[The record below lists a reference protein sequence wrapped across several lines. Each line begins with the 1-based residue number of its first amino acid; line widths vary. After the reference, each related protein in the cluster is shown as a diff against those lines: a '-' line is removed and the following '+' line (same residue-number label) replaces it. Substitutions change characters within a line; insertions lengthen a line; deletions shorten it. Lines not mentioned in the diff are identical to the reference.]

1 MDIKRL
7 FVLVLLILV
16 NAACLMA
23 QETVSITDITSGR
36 YRAQTISDI
45 QPLEGVSR
53 YAQISDDGQMVVSSD
68 FSTGLVVDTIVDVA
82 ELTDIDD
89 CALSVDGYVLSPNGK
104 MVLIQYETNPI
115 YRHSFTADYVL
126 YDKQQK
132 KSRHITRYNDQQQV
146 PQFSPD
152 SRWIAY
158 VKDNNIFLQDV
169 KSGTLTTVTTDGV
182 KNKIINGIPDWVYE
196 EEFSFNSAYVF
207 NADAT
212 SLCWLKFDES
222 DVATYSLQLYRGQRP
237 AFAAFDD
244 YPGEYSYKYP
254 KAGYANSKVSAWS
267 YDIASGKT
275 LRINLPT
282 QEDDY
287 IPRIFSTE
295 DPNQILLLTLNRHQ
309 DHLCVYSA
317 NPHTGTCERIIEEH
331 GDRYIKEEVLENIKI
346 TKEHIL
352 LPSDRDGFMHLYL
365 YDLKGNLVRQ
375 IDAGDYDVDEV
386 YGYDEK
392 TGRTYF
398 SAARPTPSERQVI
411 VADKKGTITPIAS
424 KRGWNTAVFS
434 SDFKYFVNRWSDA
447 DTPYIYDIFDNKG
460 KYHKT
465 LLNNQGLR
473 DYVNSMNLSK
483 KEFFS
488 FTTSEGV
495 TLNGWMLRPADFD
508 PQRKYPVVM
517 HQYGGPGSQQV
528 VNSWSIGSMGQGGM
542 FDYYLTQ
549 HGCIVVCVDGR
560 GTGFRGSEFE
570 KCTYLKIGELEAR
583 DQVETAL
590 WLGKQ
595 NYVDADRIAI
605 WGWSYGGFNTLMSMS
620 EGRPVFRA
628 GVAIAPPT
636 NWKYYDTVYT
646 ERYMRTPEEN
656 PDGYAINPINR
667 AEQLHGALLI
677 CHGLADDNVHPQNT
691 FEYTEALVQE
701 DKDFKEQIYTNRNHG
716 IYGGNTRNHLLRQV
730 SSFILKELGVED

>member
-89 CALSVDGYVLSPNGK
+89 CALSVDGYVLSPDGK

-295 DPNQILLLTLNRHQ
+295 EPNQILLLTLNRHQ

-386 YGYDEK
+386 YG
-392 TGRTYF
+392 
-398 SAARPTPSERQVI
+398 
-411 VADKKGTITPIAS
+411 
-424 KRGWNTAVFS
+424 
-434 SDFKYFVNRWSDA
+434 
-447 DTPYIYDIFDNKG
+447 
-460 KYHKT
+460 
-465 LLNNQGLR
+465 
-473 DYVNSMNLSK
+473 
-483 KEFFS
+483 
-488 FTTSEGV
+488 
-495 TLNGWMLRPADFD
+495 
-508 PQRKYPVVM
+508 
-517 HQYGGPGSQQV
+517 
-528 VNSWSIGSMGQGGM
+528 
-542 FDYYLTQ
+542 
-549 HGCIVVCVDGR
+549 
-560 GTGFRGSEFE
+560 
-570 KCTYLKIGELEAR
+570 
-583 DQVETAL
+583 
-590 WLGKQ
+590 
-595 NYVDADRIAI
+595 
-605 WGWSYGGFNTLMSMS
+605 
-620 EGRPVFRA
+620 
-628 GVAIAPPT
+628 
-636 NWKYYDTVYT
+636 
-646 ERYMRTPEEN
+646 
-656 PDGYAINPINR
+656 
-667 AEQLHGALLI
+667 
-677 CHGLADDNVHPQNT
+677 
-691 FEYTEALVQE
+691 
-701 DKDFKEQIYTNRNHG
+701 
-716 IYGGNTRNHLLRQV
+716 
-730 SSFILKELGVED
+730 